1 MRVAVG
7 HVHLSET
14 PLRPPSL
21 VDLPVIDK
29 VIEKSVSTVSINGLS
44 LPADHSQV
52 DAAAG
57 NAEQTEPAAPSIPS
71 GPAAAKLLAVSL
83 ATLLPAASRTPI
95 TAPVLTSDGPAVT
108 SFFYPTLG
116 GWVMT
121 PDNVKLILSVPSRAE
136 LVILDTTADKER
148 KRIELDFKPSKLAI
162 QGDTLFAAVQG
173 GVLCMPW
180 I

>member
-1 MRVAVG
+1 
-7 HVHLSET
+7 
-14 PLRPPSL
+14 
-21 VDLPVIDK
+21 
-29 VIEKSVSTVSINGLS
+29 
-44 LPADHSQV
+44 
-52 DAAAG
+52 
-57 NAEQTEPAAPSIPS
+57 
-71 GPAAAKLLAVSL
+71 
-83 ATLLPAASRTPI
+83 
-95 TAPVLTSDGPAVT
+95 
-108 SFFYPTLG
+108 
-116 GWVMT
+116 MT